1 VEEIQKE
8 AIPKIEHQEDL
19 LTESEED
26 SHESID
32 LAEEIHSPRTIQ
44 IAKGVS

>member
-8 AIPKIEHQEDL
+8 AIPKIEDQEDL
-19 LTESEED
+19 LIESKED

-32 LAEEIHSPRTIQ
+32 LLEEIHSPSTLQ
-44 IAKGVS
+44 EMQDF

>member
-1 VEEIQKE
+1 VEEIQKQ
-8 AIPKIEHQEDL
+8 AIPKIEDQEDL

-32 LAEEIHSPRTIQ
+32 LPEEIHCPRTLQEIQ
-44 IAKGVS
+44 DF